1 MKQIRRVLSL
11 SVTEG
16 LFDEISRLSG
26 EMGLTKSGVV
36 NYLIRLGII
45 RYNELK
51 ELGRLKERGSH
62 E

>member
-1 MKQIRRVLSL
+1 MKLIRRVLSL
-11 SVTEG
+11 SVTET
-16 LFDEISRLSG
+16 LFDEIGKLSG

-51 ELGRLKERGSH
+51 ELGRLKERGNR